1 MIAIKAMS
9 VEETYSILIMA
20 STAKNQTWI
29 KPENKDEDGVW
40 EDLKSWEQVKKSWS
54 DVWLD
59 VWPDVGS
66 DAKETR
72 QIKFVLSNSVQ
83 WVGDE
88 GLFQRCF
95 RFNISI

>member
-1 MIAIKAMS
+1 
-9 VEETYSILIMA
+9 MA

-40 EDLKSWEQVKKSWS
+40 EDLKSWEQVKKSLS

-59 VWPDVGS
+59 D
-66 DAKETR
+66 KETR